1 MQMVEDGFE
10 PPISSRKTG
19 ASPLRYSTK
28 GSIPAQRKPVQC
40 GCCEARELRSNL
52 TLTPGS
58 LAGANMSDKKRF
70 VINLTNGITISG
82 IATPKAW
89 ASMFRDPSNLN
100 SLTGPIPAGTA
111 VAIVVPPSEIDS
123 LEFDLQE

>member
-1 MQMVEDGFE
+1 
-10 PPISSRKTG
+10 
-19 ASPLRYSTK
+19 
-28 GSIPAQRKPVQC
+28 
-40 GCCEARELRSNL
+40 
-52 TLTPGS
+52 
-58 LAGANMSDKKRF
+58 MSDKKRF